1 MLPPLRLPPLRLF
14 LLSLIGLPLILS
26 VSCAGSSL
34 ETSLQ
39 ADPRLQDQGRFTETE
54 TPSDDGAATS
64 AEPGTKPEPGATSPP
79 PQDGVAIAPNPDQPD
94 FIGPRPPA
102 DWVGAAPS
110 PSPSP
115 DLADIPEDLQP
126 YVQDWL
132 ALDLKTTAPGSPS
145 WQPNQGISRGA
156 YAEWLL
162 ATNNRF
168 YDDQP
173 QKRIRSGQASAK
185 PAFQD
190 VPPSHPQYGAI
201 QGLAEAG
208 IIPSP
213 LSGSSTT
220 VSFRPDAPL
229 TRETLVLWKVPLDTR
244 AVLPGATVEAVK
256 TAWGFQDAATVEPL
270 ALRAVLAD
278 HQSGEFANILR
289 AFGYTTL
296 FQPKKAVTQAEA
308 IATLWRF
315 GNPTEGISAQD
326 LLKQ

>member
-1 MLPPLRLPPLRLF
+1 MLSPLRF
-14 LLSLIGLPLILS
+14 VFLSLSGLTLIFS

-39 ADPRLQDQGRFTETE
+39 ADPRLQDQGRFTETDAPPE
-54 TPSDDGAATS
+54 TPSDNGVATP
-64 AEPGTKPEPGATSPP
+64 AEPGTESGQGSTSTL
-79 PQDGVAIAPNPDQPD
+79 PQDGVAIAPNPGQPD

-102 DWVGAAPS
+102 DWGGAG

-145 WQPNQGISRGA
+145 WLPNQGISRGA
-156 YAEWLL
+156 YAQWLL

-168 YDDQP
+168 YNDQP
-173 QKRIRSGQASAK
+173 QKRIRPGQASAK

-208 IIPSP
+208 IIPSS

-220 VSFRPDAPL
+220 LTFRPDAPL

-244 AVLPGATVEAVK
+244 TVFPGASIEAVK
-256 TAWGFQDAATVEPL
+256 TAWGFQDAATVDPL

-278 HQSGEFANILR
+278 HQAGEFANILR

-315 GNPTEGISAQD
+315 GGPTEGISARD

>member
-1 MLPPLRLPPLRLF
+1 MLPPLRLAF
-14 LLSLIGLPLILS
+14 LSLTGLTLILS
-26 VSCAGSSL
+26 VGCAGSSL

-39 ADPRLQDQGRFTETE
+39 ADPRLQDQGRFTEATPE
-54 TPSDDGAATS
+54 TAPQTPPDKAT
-64 AEPGTKPEPGATSPP
+64 AEPGPTPPATP
-79 PQDGVAIAPNPDQPD
+79 PQEGGAIAANPGQSD
-94 FIGPRPPA
+94 FIGPLPPA
-102 DWVGAAPS
+102 DWGGAGPS
-110 PSPSP
+110 ASPN
-115 DLADIPEDLQP
+115 LADIPEDLKP

-145 WQPNQGISRGA
+145 WQPNQPVTRGA
-156 YAEWLL
+156 YAQWLL

-173 QKRIRSGQASAK
+173 QKRIRPGQASAK

-190 VPPSHPQYGAI
+190 VPGNHPQYGAI

-208 IIPSP
+208 IIPSS

-220 VSFRPDAPL
+220 LTFRSEAPL

-244 AVLPGATVEAVK
+244 AVLPGASVEAVK

-278 HQSGEFANILR
+278 HQGGEFANILR

-315 GNPTEGISAQD
+315 GGSTEGISARD

>member
-1 MLPPLRLPPLRLF
+1 
-14 LLSLIGLPLILS
+14 
-26 VSCAGSSL
+26 
-34 ETSLQ
+34 
-39 ADPRLQDQGRFTETE
+39 
-54 TPSDDGAATS
+54 
-64 AEPGTKPEPGATSPP
+64 
-79 PQDGVAIAPNPDQPD
+79 VAIAPNPDQPD

-102 DWVGAAPS
+102 DWGGAA

-156 YAEWLL
+156 YAQWLL

-168 YDDQP
+168 YNDQP
-173 QKRIRSGQASAK
+173 QKRIRPGQASAK

>member
-1 MLPPLRLPPLRLF
+1 MLPPLRLIFP
-14 LLSLIGLPLILS
+14 SLTGLTLILS
-26 VSCAGSSL
+26 VGCAGSSL

-39 ADPRLQDQGRFTETE
+39 ADPRLQDQGRFTEGE
-54 TPSDDGAATS
+54 TASDDGAATS
-64 AEPGTKPEPGATSPP
+64 AEPGTAPEQGATSTP
-79 PQDGVAIAPNPDQPD
+79 PQEVGAIAPNPGPSD
-94 FIGPRPPA
+94 FIGPLPPA
-102 DWVGAAPS
+102 DWGGPAPS
-110 PSPSP
+110 PSASSSP
-115 DLADIPEDLQP
+115 DLADIPEDLKP

-132 ALDLKTTAPGSPS
+132 ALDLKATAPGRPS
-145 WQPNQGISRGA
+145 WQPNQAVSRGA
-156 YAEWLL
+156 YVQWLL

-173 QKRIRSGQASAK
+173 QKRIRPGQASAK

-208 IIPSP
+208 IIPSS

-220 VSFRPDAPL
+220 LTFRPEAPL

-244 AVLPGATVEAVK
+244 AVLPGASVEAVK

-278 HQSGEFANILR
+278 HQAGEFANILR

-315 GNPTEGISAQD
+315 GGPTEGISARD

>member
-1 MLPPLRLPPLRLF
+1 MLPPLRLVF
-14 LLSLIGLPLILS
+14 LSLTGLTLILS
-26 VSCAGSSL
+26 AGCAGSSL

-39 ADPRLQDQGRFTETE
+39 ADPRLQDQGRFTEATPE
-54 TPSDDGAATS
+54 TAPQTPPDKAA
-64 AEPGTKPEPGATSPP
+64 AEPGPTPPATP
-79 PQDGVAIAPNPDQPD
+79 PQEGGAIAPNPGQPD
-94 FIGPRPPA
+94 FIGPLPSA
-102 DWVGAAPS
+102 DWGGAGPSAS

-115 DLADIPEDLQP
+115 DLADIPEDLNP

-145 WQPNQGISRGA
+145 WQPNQPVTRGA
-156 YAEWLL
+156 YAQWLL

-168 YDDQP
+168 YNDQP
-173 QKRIRSGQASAK
+173 QKRIRPGQASAK

-190 VPPSHPQYGAI
+190 VPGNHPQYGAI

-208 IIPSP
+208 IIPSS

-220 VSFRPDAPL
+220 LTFRPDAPL

-244 AVLPGATVEAVK
+244 AVLPGASVEAVK

-278 HQSGEFANILR
+278 HQGGEFANILR

-315 GNPTEGISAQD
+315 GGPTEGISARD

>member
-1 MLPPLRLPPLRLF
+1 MLPPPRLVF
-14 LLSLIGLPLILS
+14 LSLTGLTLILS
-26 VSCAGSSL
+26 AGCAGSSL

-39 ADPRLQDQGRFTETE
+39 ADPRLQDQGRFTETTPE
-54 TPSDDGAATS
+54 TAPQTPPDKDTA
-64 AEPGTKPEPGATSPP
+64 EPGATTPSTSTPP
-79 PQDGVAIAPNPDQPD
+79 DGVEIAANPGQSD
-94 FIGPRPPA
+94 FIGPLPPA
-102 DWVGAAPS
+102 DWGGTSAS
-110 PSPSP
+110 PN
-115 DLADIPEDLQP
+115 LVDIPEDLKP

-145 WQPNQGISRGA
+145 WQPNQPVTRGA
-156 YAEWLL
+156 YAQWLL

-173 QKRIRSGQASAK
+173 QKRIRPGQASAK